1 MKCFIAGLLLTTLA
15 IAHEES
21 HQAHVNA
28 KIPQFR
34 SNKLRASDYL
44 QTKPD
49 KTKGKEFFIQ
59 SELDEEFGAFNI
71 SLTVDLIWVNAV
83 EKPRYATAYP

>member
-1 MKCFIAGLLLTTLA
+1 MKYFISGALLTTLA
-15 IAHEES
+15 FAHEDN

-44 QTKPD
+44 NTKPD

-59 SELDEEFGAFNI
+59 NELD
-71 SLTVDLIWVNAV
+71 
-83 EKPRYATAYP
+83 

>member
-1 MKCFIAGLLLTTLA
+1 MKYFIASAFITTLA
-15 IAHEES
+15 FAHEEG

-44 QTKPD
+44 HTKPD

-59 SELDEEFGAFNI
+59 NELD
-71 SLTVDLIWVNAV
+71 
-83 EKPRYATAYP
+83 